1 MNLPECGMTQP
12 CDSCHA
18 GCCRA
23 FAVPVS
29 GADILRLVRETGRS
43 PWDFVCRWADPEGRI
58 AGQFAPTFHFD
69 DEPATPFVVCL
80 RMDESALFPGTRKCV
95 FLSEEERTATETGSA
110 LLPVLG
116 DHPPKA
122 WCSVHKTRPGTCR
135 AFPLTLSPD
144 LDFAVLNKV
153 PANGRGDGNPAYDLC
168 PRAWTTEEL
177 DPLDHVAD
185 LVVARYEMQ
194 YFHSLARSWN
204 RKPGPWSLFP
214 EFLKIVYGTRI
225 QAGTGST
232 HPAGVS
238 PATGDP
244 VTRDKVEQDGPATLP
259 FPESGATRRNP
270 SRRAA

>member
-1 MNLPECGMTQP
+1 MPTP
-12 CDSCHA
+12 CDTCHA

-80 RMDESALFPGTRKCV
+80 RMDESKMFPGTRKCV
-95 FLSEEERTATETGSA
+95 FLSEEVTSEPASSS
-110 LLPVLG
+110 LLPVLEN
-116 DHPPKA
+116 HPPRA
-122 WCSVHKTRPGTCR
+122 WCSVHKDRPGTCR

-144 LDFAVLNKV
+144 LDFAVLNQV
-153 PANGRGDGNPAYDLC
+153 PANGRGDGQAAYDLC
-168 PRAWTTEEL
+168 PRAWTTDEI
-177 DPLDHVAD
+177 DPLDQMAD

-194 YFHSLARSWN
+194 YFQSLARSWN

-214 EFLKIVYGTRI
+214 EFLKLVYATRV

-232 HPAGVS
+232 HPAGI
-238 PATGDP
+238 PETGSE
-244 VTRDKVEQDGPATLP
+244 RSREDGPATIR
-259 FPESGATRRNP
+259 FPENGANRRQSP
-270 SRRAA
+270 RRAA